1 MSLTFIVLYL
11 LFFSNLDFCS
21 LKSQCMQADLDAY
34 LPHPAH
40 VAAKAIFAPLFADKF
55 ILDLEIPAVSSAS
68 L

>member
-1 MSLTFIVLYL
+1 MFTQDSI
-11 LFFSNLDFCS
+11 S
-21 LKSQCMQADLDAY
+21 MQADLDAY

-40 VAAKAIFAPLFADKF
+40 VAAKAIFAPLFIDKF